1 MLTCSFHFLH
11 DARPLQEDTS
21 MATMSKRSFLTSLLT
36 ILPLLLMGLAIR
48 SLAIQASPGIS
59 DSLPPAATLFPEDF
73 QQKTNKATTPVF
85 FDVNISLH
93 KSNPSATEKQQYEEI
108 IKFFTDGVYEE
119 SNGVHKI
126 RTVRF
131 FPAKRFAALCDVI
144 WENKGW
150 PCGAVG
156 GTLSAGKRI
165 HMFDIFEKGWNG
177 SDWSWLGTAFDRR
190 NCGYTIDHEWG
201 HYHYGLCDEYQG
213 SDFSNPCVC
222 WPLSGHENQ
231 PFAIMC
237 SQFETLYPTN
247 PDYRWLNFSN
257 ENYEDNSQPTGKKK
271 YTNDTAHHDSYGAG
285 IWQTLIREPS
295 KDPKDTAKRKA
306 LPARPYYPELKGK
319 EPSGKSLP
327 SIELPSNDSSL
338 PSGAARS
345 DLNIIWMNNKV
356 SMDIVIDKSF
366 SMNDGSKFSN
376 AKAAAKV
383 LVDLALND
391 TSSLG
396 VTAFDDTVDTS
407 VQAITAVTNSNRPTI
422 KTAIDNIAI
431 GNNTA
436 IGDAAKQSRQKLNTF
451 VGTNTDA
458 KVVFLLS
465 DGYSNSGSTQPDD
478 ANLLKSFRDDQI
490 PIFAFGYAADETQ
503 VDPRL
508 KKMANET
515 RGLYYYSPTTSTQL
529 VLGYVKALDQA
540 TTLDTFY
547 NWKIKDYEPKAS
559 PSKTKGG
566 RITAPFEINE
576 SISDLRVIL
585 VGEHANNGEPV
596 VVRPNG
602 ERIVFPIGEYLPSE
616 EVLYVFQDERPE
628 RGSYG
633 IEYSDTNF
641 GMRAIVTTQ
650 PGEDRPI
657 LLTAES
663 VEGPDI
669 PYPKP
674 IVLAADLTRDLPIA
688 GAYITVEVIDPSGT
702 KGQFDLLDDGQGVDA
717 MADDGRYSA
726 IYNYK
731 YTGRYSFFI
740 TANNQNGTA
749 RETYRGLSVER
760 DHEGNVLPQTSD
772 IPITQNFSRSD
783 FLQVRVYDVLRDD
796 HGDTPEEGTE
806 ITPDD
811 QGDSGRIEGREDRD
825 WFRVIAPA
833 TATTLTFR
841 VYNLSPDMI
850 PLVEVADGDQ
860 NRIGG
865 YDPEKQDFPN
875 VTVSA
880 IPGWTYYAQ
889 VRHADPNGVGYYDIS
904 VGAGTDTYLQEDFEI
919 HAGWNLVGY
928 PGKLTNDRLAALYGR
943 RFSHA
948 VEWFPGAG
956 VNLVEQG
963 VPDTGYFIYIE
974 AGRSFKSRILCEGPE
989 DAAVSL
995 QTRVDG
1001 SPSWDWISVPTERLA
1016 GSAPAEVQ
1024 SVFSWTPGVGYNLLQ
1039 DNVSLLPW
1047 RGYIVQ
1053 LNGLGPYDWIPGTFN
1068 SDTMSEKGVLP
1079 EPVPPDE
1086 FLLGIEVLGVHRF
1099 LGVMAQAVDQ
1109 YGAED
1114 LLAPPLP
1121 DLSAPNVSFH
1131 EPGGCDPYEP
1141 GCVPNDMI
1149 LDMRPIVGNH
1159 VWELRFRNTIAGLVS
1174 WGEIPPDWSFRLSGT
1189 ILTDTITMQPQGA
1202 IEVPEA
1208 SGGFSLYIEASQAEE
1223 PSLRPSPL
1231 IDLLER
1237 LLRGETD
1244 FEELIRRS
1252 PSWYQNSPR

>member
-1 MLTCSFHFLH
+1 
-11 DARPLQEDTS
+11 
-21 MATMSKRSFLTSLLT
+21 MATTSTPPFLTSLWK
-36 ILPLLLMGLAIR
+36 ILLLLLMVLDTR
-48 SLAIQASPGIS
+48 SLATQASPGTS
-59 DSLPPAATLFPEDF
+59 DNSPRSATLLPDDF
-73 QQKTNKATTPVF
+73 HPRADKTTTPVL
-85 FDVNISLH
+85 FDVTISLH

-108 IKFFTDGVYEE
+108 IKYFTDGVYEE

-177 SDWSWLGTAFDRR
+177 SDWSWLGTASDRR

-213 SDFSNPCVC
+213 NASSNPCVC

-257 ENYEDNSQPTGKKK
+257 ENYEDNSQPAGKKK
-271 YTNDTAHHDSYGAG
+271 YTTDTAHHDSYGAG

-295 KDPKDTAKRKA
+295 KDPKDTAARKA
-306 LPARPYYPELKGK
+306 LPARPYYSELKGK
-319 EPSGKSLP
+319 EPSGKGLP
-327 SIELPSNDSSL
+327 SIELPSSDSSL
-338 PSGAARS
+338 PSGTARS
-345 DLNIIWMNNKV
+345 DLKILWMNNKV
-356 SMDIVIDKSF
+356 SIDIVIDKSG
-366 SMNDGSKFSN
+366 SMGIGSKFLN

-391 TSSLG
+391 SCSLG

-407 VQAITAVTNSNRPTI
+407 IQAMAAVTNSNRPTI
-422 KTAIDNIAI
+422 KTAIDNIPI
-431 GNNTA
+431 GNATA
-436 IGDAAKQSRQKLNTF
+436 IGDAAKQSRQKINTF
-451 VGTNTDA
+451 VGTNTDS

-465 DGYSNSGSTQPDD
+465 DGESNSGTTQPDD

-490 PIFAFGYAADETQ
+490 PIFAFGYAPNETQ
-503 VDPRL
+503 VDSRL
-508 KKMANET
+508 KKMAKET
-515 RGLYYYSPTTSTQL
+515 HGLYYYSPTTSTEL
-529 VLGYVKALDQA
+529 VLGYVKALDHS

-547 NWKIKDYEPKAS
+547 NWKIKDYVPKAG
-559 PSKTKGG
+559 PSQTKGG

-585 VGEHANNGEPV
+585 AGEHANNGEPV
-596 VVRPNG
+596 LIRPNG
-602 ERIVFPIGEYLPSE
+602 GRIVFPIGEYLPSE

-628 RGSYG
+628 RGTYG
-633 IEYSDTNF
+633 IEYSDTNI

-650 PGEDRPI
+650 PGEERPF

-669 PYPKP
+669 LYPKP

-688 GAYITVEVIDPSGT
+688 GANVTVEVVDPSGAMSHI
-702 KGQFDLLDDGQGVDA
+702 DLQDDGEGVDA

-726 IYNYK
+726 LYNYK
-731 YTGRYSFFI
+731 FTGRYSFFV

-772 IPITQNFSRSD
+772 IPITHNFSRSE

-811 QGDSGRIEGREDRD
+811 QGKSGRIEGREDRD
-825 WFRVIAPA
+825 WFRVITPA

-850 PLVEVADGDQ
+850 PLLEVRDGDQ
-860 NRIGG
+860 NPVGDCEPR
-865 YDPEKQDFPN
+865 KQNFPN

-889 VRHADPNGVGYYDIS
+889 VRHENSTGTGYYDIS
-904 VGAGTDTYLQEDFEI
+904 VGAGTNTYVQEDFEI
-919 HAGWNLVGY
+919 QAGWNLVGY
-928 PGKLTNDRLAALYGR
+928 PGMLTNNLLAALYGP

-956 VNLVEQG
+956 VNLAEQG
-963 VPDTGYFIYIE
+963 VPDTGYFVYIE
-974 AGRSFKSRILCEGPE
+974 PGRSFKCRILCKGPE
-989 DAAVSL
+989 DAVVPL
-995 QTRVDG
+995 QTRLDG

-1016 GSAPAEVQ
+1016 GSAPEEVQ

-1039 DNVSLLPW
+1039 DNESLLPW

-1053 LNGLGPYDWIPGTFN
+1053 LNGLGPTDWMPGSLKN
-1068 SDTMSEKGVLP
+1068 NAPSGKGVLP

-1099 LGVMAQAVDQ
+1099 LGVLTQAVDQ

-1149 LDMRPIVGNH
+1149 LDMRPIEGNH
-1159 VWELRFRNTIAGLVS
+1159 VWELRFRNTIAGSVS
-1174 WGEIPPDWSFRLSGT
+1174 WAEIPPGWTFNLFGT
-1189 ILTDTITMQPQGA
+1189 ILSGPIPMEPNGTEEIPA
-1202 IEVPEA
+1202 AV
-1208 SGGFSLYIEASQAEE
+1208 GGFSLYIEATQTEE
-1223 PSLRPSPL
+1223 PALKPSPL
-1231 IDLLER
+1231 FDLLER
-1237 LLRGETD
+1237 LLRGETNV
-1244 FEELIRRS
+1244 EELIRRS
-1252 PSWYQNSPR
+1252 PTWYKDSPK